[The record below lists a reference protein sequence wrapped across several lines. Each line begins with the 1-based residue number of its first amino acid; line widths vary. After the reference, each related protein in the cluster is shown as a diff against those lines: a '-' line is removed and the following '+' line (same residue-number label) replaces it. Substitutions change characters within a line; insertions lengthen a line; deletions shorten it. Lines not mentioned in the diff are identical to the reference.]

1 VSPASYFSKTF
12 CCKHHKGEVYIMLQN
27 VTSMSSEIKQKIQLY
42 LSRIEPELTMPELL
56 VLEDC
61 ALYDCAIEGPLT

>member
-1 VSPASYFSKTF
+1 
-12 CCKHHKGEVYIMLQN
+12 MLQN